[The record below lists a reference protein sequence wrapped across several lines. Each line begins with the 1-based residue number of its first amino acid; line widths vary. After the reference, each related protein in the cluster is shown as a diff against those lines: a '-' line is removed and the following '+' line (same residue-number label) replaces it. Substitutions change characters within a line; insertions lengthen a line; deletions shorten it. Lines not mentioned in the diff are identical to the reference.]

1 MTRRKISNKRS
12 KDRSFKSK
20 KLFEKSN
27 NSFRLEIKEQIVL
40 FEIINKMT
48 QENEAFVDASLFI
61 LIVVKIM
68 QKIDHFARQQR
79 IKLLNSQIM
88 KKRLNIDVSAKVN
101 KNENQF

>member
-1 MTRRKISNKRS
+1 MTRHKASNKRS

-27 NSFRLEIKEQIVL
+27 DSFRLETKKKVIL

-48 QENEAFVDASLFI
+48 QKNETFVDFSLFI

-68 QKIDHFARQQR
+68 QKVDHFAR
-79 IKLLNSQIM
+79 
-88 KKRLNIDVSAKVN
+88 
-101 KNENQF
+101 